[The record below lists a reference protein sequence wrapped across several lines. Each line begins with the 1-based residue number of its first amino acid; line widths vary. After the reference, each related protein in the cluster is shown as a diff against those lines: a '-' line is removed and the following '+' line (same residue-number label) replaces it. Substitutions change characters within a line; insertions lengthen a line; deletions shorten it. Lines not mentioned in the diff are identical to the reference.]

1 MLFRSIM
8 SSDLQHIGLDIGSFF
23 KQKNIS
29 SVFTLC
35 GGHISPI
42 LVGCEKE
49 NIDIIQVR
57 DEVSAVF
64 AADAVSRLTDSVGV
78 AIVTAG
84 PGVTN
89 TITAIKNAQ
98 MAQSP
103 VLLIGGAAATLLK
116 GRGSLQDIDQISL
129 LKTYVKSA
137 VSVKKTRDVVPTLA
151 NALNTAISGVPGP
164 VFVELPIDLLYP
176 EEDIRKEFMN
186 QLPKSGFFGKIA
198 HWYVNRHLNDL
209 FSSKKSSVKIKPVK
223 EFKLDQ
229 RKIDKAALAIVKAK
243 KPVFLLGNQ
252 VTQNKE
258 FLPMC
263 LKSID
268 KLSVPTFTSGMAR
281 GCFGSSDKYFFR
293 HNRKHALKNADV
305 VVTLGIPLDFRLGYG
320 FSIGKD
326 ATLISINKSKE
337 DLNKNRK
344 PDIGMHA
351 DPSRIMH
358 EIGKIINPPSC
369 QNWIEE
375 LIKLEK
381 NRENEIQQ
389 FSEHKTDFVNPVH
402 LCKTI
407 DKFIDEESILVADGG
422 DFVGT
427 ASYTIRPRSPLGWLD
442 PGPFGTLGVGGG
454 FAIGAKTSFPKKEV
468 WVFYGDGASAYS
480 LAEFDTLCRHKLPVI
495 AIIGNDA
502 SWQQIAREQ
511 KQMLGSNIGTELA
524 FNAYEKVVEG
534 YGGKGYYV
542 ENHDTLDET
551 LKRAKEDAKLGY
563 PVLVNIKISKSDF
576 RKGSIS
582 V

>member
-1 MLFRSIM
+1 M
-8 SSDLQHIGLDIGSFF
+8 SSDMQHIGLDIGSFF

-29 SVFTLC
+29 SIFTLC

-64 AADAVSRLTDSVGV
+64 AADAVSRLTDSIGV

-89 TITAIKNAQ
+89 TVTAIKNAQ

-137 VSVKKTRDVVPTLA
+137 VSVKKTRDVIPTLA
-151 NALNTAISGVPGP
+151 NAINTAISGVPGP

-176 EEDIRKEFMN
+176 EEDIRNEFMN

-198 HWYVNRHLNDL
+198 QWYVNRHLNDL
-209 FSSKKSSVKIKPVK
+209 FSSKKSSIKVNPVK
-223 EFKLDQ
+223 AFKLDQ
-229 RKIDKAALAIVKAK
+229 HKIDKAALSIVKAK

-258 FLPMC
+258 FLSMC
-263 LKSID
+263 LKSLD
-268 KLSVPTFTSGMAR
+268 KLSAPVYTSGMAR
-281 GCFGSSDKYFFR
+281 GCFNSSDKYFFR

-305 VVTLGIPLDFRLGYG
+305 VVTLGVPLDFRLGYG
-320 FSIGKD
+320 FSVNKD

-344 PDIGMHA
+344 PDIAIHA
-351 DPSRIMH
+351 DPTRIMH

-369 QNWIEE
+369 QEWIKELSVLEE
-375 LIKLEK
+375 SREK
-381 NRENEIQQ
+381 EIQQ
-389 FSEHKTDFVNPVH
+389 FSETKTDFVNPVY

-407 DKFIDEESILVADGG
+407 DKLIDENSILVADGG

-427 ASYTIRPRSPLGWLD
+427 ASYTVRPRSALGWLD

-454 FAIGAKTSFPKKEV
+454 FAIGAKSSFPEKEV

-524 FNAYEKVVEG
+524 FNAYEKVAEG

-542 ENHDTLDET
+542 DNQDSLFET
-551 LKRAKEDAKLGY
+551 LKLAKEDAKLGY
-563 PVLVNIKISKSDF
+563 PVLVNVKLSKSDF

>member
-1 MLFRSIM
+1 M
-8 SSDLQHIGLDIGSFF
+8 QHIGLDIGSFF

-49 NIDIIQVR
+49 NINIIQVR

-137 VSVKKTRDVVPTLA
+137 VSVKKTRDVIPTLA
-151 NALNTAISGVPGP
+151 NALNTATSGVPGP

-176 EEDIRKEFMN
+176 EEDIRKEFIN
-186 QLPKSGFFGKIA
+186 QLPKSGYFGKVA
-198 HWYVNRHLNDL
+198 HWYVERHLNDL
-209 FSSKKSSVKIKPVK
+209 FSSKKSSIKVKPVK

-320 FSIGKD
+320 FSINKD
-326 ATLISINKSKE
+326 ATLIAVNKSKE

-344 PDIGMHA
+344 PDIGIHA

-369 QNWIEE
+369 KEWIKELTSLEE
-375 LIKLEK
+375 K
-381 NRENEIQQ
+381 RETDILQ
-389 FSEHKTDFVNPVH
+389 FSKYETDFVNPVR

-407 DKFIDEESILVADGG
+407 DKFIDKESILVADGG

-454 FAIGAKTSFPKKEV
+454 FAIGAKSSFPKKEV

>member
-1 MLFRSIM
+1 M
-8 SSDLQHIGLDIGSFF
+8 SSDVQHIGLDIGSFF

-49 NIDIIQVR
+49 NINIIQVR

-137 VSVKKTRDVVPTLA
+137 VSVKKTRDVIPTLA
-151 NALNTAISGVPGP
+151 NALNTATSGVPGP

-176 EEDIRKEFMN
+176 EEDIRKEFIN
-186 QLPKSGFFGKIA
+186 QLPKSGYFGKIA
-198 HWYVNRHLNDL
+198 HWYVERHLNDL
-209 FSSKKSSVKIKPVK
+209 FSSKKSSIKVKPVK

-320 FSIGKD
+320 FSINKD
-326 ATLISINKSKE
+326 ATLIAVNKSKE

-344 PDIGMHA
+344 PDIGIHA

-369 QNWIEE
+369 KEWIKELTGLEE
-375 LIKLEK
+375 K
-381 NRENEIQQ
+381 RETEILQ
-389 FSEHKTDFVNPVH
+389 FSKYETDFVNPVH

-427 ASYTIRPRSPLGWLD
+427 ASYTIRPRSSLGWLD

-454 FAIGAKTSFPKKEV
+454 FAIGAKSSFPKKEV

-511 KQMLGSNIGTELA
+511 KQMLGSNIGTELT

>member
-1 MLFRSIM
+1 M

-137 VSVKKTRDVVPTLA
+137 VSVKKTRDVVPLLA
-151 NALNTAISGVPGP
+151 NAFNIAISGVPGP

-186 QLPKSGFFGKIA
+186 QLPKSGFVGKIA

-209 FSSKKSSVKIKPVK
+209 FASKKSSVKIKPVK

-229 RKIDKAALAIVKAK
+229 HKIDKAALAIVKAK

-258 FLPMC
+258 FLSLC
-263 LKSID
+263 LKSLD
-268 KLSVPTFTSGMAR
+268 KLSAPVYTSGMAR

-305 VVTLGIPLDFRLGYG
+305 VVTLGVPLDFRLGYG
-320 FSIGKD
+320 FSISKD

-375 LIKLEK
+375 LTKLEE

-389 FSEHKTDFVNPVH
+389 FSEQKTDFVNPVY

-407 DKFIDEESILVADGG
+407 DQLIDEQSILIADGG

-427 ASYTIRPRSPLGWLD
+427 ASYTVRPRNALGWLD

-454 FAIGAKTSFPKKEV
+454 FAIGAKSSFPEKEV

-511 KQMLGSNIGTELA
+511 KQMLGSNIGTELS

-542 ENHDTLDET
+542 ENHKSLYDTL
-551 LKRAKEDAKLGY
+551 KQAKEDAKLGY
-563 PVLVNIKISKSDF
+563 PVLVNVKISKSDF

>member
-1 MLFRSIM
+1 MR
-8 SSDLQHIGLDIGSFF
+8 HIGLEVGKFF
-23 KQKNIS
+23 KEKNIS
-29 SVFTLC
+29 KVFTLC

-57 DEVSAVF
+57 DEVSSVF
-64 AADAVSRLTDSVGV
+64 AADAVSRLTDSIGV

-89 TITAIKNAQ
+89 TVTAIKNAQ

-103 VLLIGGAAATLLK
+103 LLLIGGAAATLLK
-116 GRGSLQDIDQISL
+116 GKGSLQDIDQISL

-137 VSVKKTRDVVPTLA
+137 VSVSKARNVIPTLA
-151 NALNTAISGVPGP
+151 NAINIANSGVPGP

-176 EEDIRKEFMN
+176 EEDIRKEHIN
-186 QLPKSGFFGKIA
+186 QLPKEGLVAKFM

-209 FSSKKSSVKIKPVK
+209 FSTKKSSIKIHPVK
-223 EFKLDQ
+223 DFKLNQ
-229 RKIDKAALAIVKAK
+229 KQIDKAALSIVRAK
-243 KPVFLLGNQ
+243 KPVFILGNQ

-258 FLPMC
+258 FLSMF
-263 LKSID
+263 LKSIT
-268 KLSVPTFTSGMAR
+268 KLNVPTYTSGMAR
-281 GCFGSSDKYFFR
+281 GCFGKEDSFFFK
-293 HNRKHALKNADV
+293 HNRRHALKNADV
-305 VVTLGIPLDFRLGYG
+305 VVTLGVPLDFRLSYG
-320 FSIGKD
+320 FSINKN
-326 ATLISINKSKE
+326 ANLIAVNKSKE
-337 DLNKNRK
+337 DLKRNRK
-344 PDIGMHA
+344 PDIGING

-358 EIGKIINPPSC
+358 EIGKIINAPSC
-369 QNWIEE
+369 QEWIDELTSLEHEREDEINILAEE
-375 LIKLEK
+375 KFD
-381 NRENEIQQ
+381 N
-389 FSEHKTDFVNPVH
+389 VNPIY
-402 LCKTI
+402 LCKAI
-407 DKFIDEESILVADGG
+407 DQLIDNESILVADGG

-427 ASYTIRPRSPLGWLD
+427 ASYAIKPRQALGWLD

-454 FAIGAKTSFPKKEV
+454 FAVGAKCSLPGKEV
-468 WVFYGDGASAYS
+468 WILYGDGASAYS

-542 ENHDTLDET
+542 DNQDTLIDT
-551 LKRAKEDAKLGY
+551 LKQAKADAKLGY
-563 PVLVNIKISKSDF
+563 PVLVNVKISKSDF

>member
-1 MLFRSIM
+1 M

-186 QLPKSGFFGKIA
+186 QLPKSGYFGKIA

-209 FSSKKSSVKIKPVK
+209 FSSKKSSIKIKPVK

-229 RKIDKAALAIVKAK
+229 HKIDKAALAIVKAK

-258 FLPMC
+258 FLSMC
-263 LKSID
+263 LKSLD
-268 KLSVPTFTSGMAR
+268 KLSAPVYTSGMAR

-320 FSIGKD
+320 FSISKD

-344 PDIGMHA
+344 PDIGIHA

-375 LIKLEK
+375 LTKLEE
-381 NRENEIQQ
+381 NREKEIQQ
-389 FSEHKTDFVNPVH
+389 FSEYKTDFVNPVY

-407 DKFIDEESILVADGG
+407 DQLIDEQSILIADGG

-427 ASYTIRPRSPLGWLD
+427 ASYTVRPRNPLGWLD

-454 FAIGAKTSFPKKEV
+454 FAIGAKSSFPEKEV

-511 KQMLGSNIGTELA
+511 KKMLGSNIGTELS
-524 FNAYEKVVEG
+524 FSAYEKVAEG

-542 ENHDTLDET
+542 DNHDSLYET
-551 LKRAKEDAKLGY
+551 LKQAKEDAKLGY
-563 PVLVNIKISKSDF
+563 PVLVNVKLSKSDF

>member
-1 MLFRSIM
+1 M

-103 VLLIGGAAATLLK
+103 LLLIGGAAATLLK

-186 QLPKSGFFGKIA
+186 QLPKSGFVGKIA

-209 FSSKKSSVKIKPVK
+209 FASKKSSVKIKPVK

-229 RKIDKAALAIVKAK
+229 HKIDKAALAIVKAK

-258 FLPMC
+258 FLSLC
-263 LKSID
+263 LKSLD
-268 KLSVPTFTSGMAR
+268 KLSAPVYTSGMAR

-305 VVTLGIPLDFRLGYG
+305 VVTLGVPLDFRLGYG
-320 FSIGKD
+320 FSISKD

-375 LIKLEK
+375 LTKLEE

-389 FSEHKTDFVNPVH
+389 FSEQKTDFVNPVY

-407 DKFIDEESILVADGG
+407 DQLIDEQSILIADGG

-427 ASYTIRPRSPLGWLD
+427 ASYTVRPRNPLGWLD

-454 FAIGAKTSFPKKEV
+454 FAIGAKSSFPEKEV

-511 KQMLGSNIGTELA
+511 KQMLGSNIGTELSY
-524 FNAYEKVVEG
+524 NAYEKVVEG

-542 ENHDTLDET
+542 ENHDTLNET

>member
-1 MLFRSIM
+1 M
-8 SSDLQHIGLDIGSFF
+8 QHVGLDIGSFF

-64 AADAVSRLTDSVGV
+64 AADAVSRLTESIGV

-89 TITAIKNAQ
+89 TVTAIKNAQ

-103 VLLIGGAAATLLK
+103 ILLIGGAAATLLK
-116 GRGSLQDIDQISL
+116 GKGSLQDIDQISL

-137 VSVKKTRDVVPTLA
+137 VSVKKVRDVIPTLA
-151 NALNTAISGVPGP
+151 NAINTAISGVPGP

-176 EEDIRKEFMN
+176 EEDIRKEFIN
-186 QLPKSGFFGKIA
+186 QLPKSGLFGKIA

-209 FSSKKSSVKIKPVK
+209 FSSKKSSIKVKPVK
-223 EFKLDQ
+223 KFKLDQ
-229 RKIDKAALAIVKAK
+229 HKIDKAALAIVKSK
-243 KPVFLLGNQ
+243 RPVFLLGNQ
-252 VTQNKE
+252 VTQNKD
-258 FLPMC
+258 FLSMC
-263 LKSID
+263 LKSLD
-268 KLSVPTFTSGMAR
+268 KLSAPVYTSGMAR
-281 GCFGSSDKYFFR
+281 GCFGSNDKYFFR

-305 VVTLGIPLDFRLGYG
+305 VVTLGVPLDFRLGYG
-320 FSIGKD
+320 FSINKD
-326 ATLISINKSKE
+326 ATLISINKSKK
-337 DLNKNRK
+337 DLNKNKK
-344 PDIGMHA
+344 PDIGIHA
-351 DPSRIMH
+351 DPTRIMH

-369 QNWIEE
+369 QKWIDELSVLENKREE
-375 LIKLEK
+375 
-381 NRENEIQQ
+381 EIQQ
-389 FSEHKTDFVNPVH
+389 FSETKTDFINPVF

-407 DKFIDEESILVADGG
+407 DKLIDENSILVADGG

-427 ASYTIRPRSPLGWLD
+427 ASYTVRPRKALGWLD

-454 FAIGAKTSFPKKEV
+454 FAIGAKSSFPDKEV
-468 WVFYGDGASAYS
+468 WIFYGDGASAYS

-524 FNAYEKVVEG
+524 FNSYEKVAEG

-542 ENHDTLDET
+542 EDHESLFET
-551 LKRAKEDAKLGY
+551 LKKAKEDAKLGF
-563 PVLVNIKISKSDF
+563 PVLVNVKLAKSDF

>member
-1 MLFRSIM
+1 
-8 SSDLQHIGLDIGSFF
+8 
-23 KQKNIS
+23 
-29 SVFTLC
+29 
-35 GGHISPI
+35 
-42 LVGCEKE
+42 
-49 NIDIIQVR
+49 
-57 DEVSAVF
+57 
-64 AADAVSRLTDSVGV
+64 
-78 AIVTAG
+78 
-84 PGVTN
+84 
-89 TITAIKNAQ
+89 
-98 MAQSP
+98 
-103 VLLIGGAAATLLK
+103 
-116 GRGSLQDIDQISL
+116 
-129 LKTYVKSA
+129 
-137 VSVKKTRDVVPTLA
+137 
-151 NALNTAISGVPGP
+151 
-164 VFVELPIDLLYP
+164 
-176 EEDIRKEFMN
+176 MN
-186 QLPKSGFFGKIA
+186 QLPKSGFIGKIA

-209 FSSKKSSVKIKPVK
+209 FASKKSAVKIKPVK

-229 RKIDKAALAIVKAK
+229 HKIDKAALAIVKAK

-258 FLPMC
+258 FLSMC
-263 LKSID
+263 LKSLD
-268 KLSVPTFTSGMAR
+268 KLSAPVYTSGMAR

-305 VVTLGIPLDFRLGYG
+305 VVTLGVPLDFRLGYG
-320 FSIGKD
+320 FSISKD

-375 LIKLEK
+375 LTKLEE

-389 FSEHKTDFVNPVH
+389 FSEHKTDFVNPVY

-407 DKFIDEESILVADGG
+407 DQLIDKQSILIADGG

-427 ASYTIRPRSPLGWLD
+427 ASYTVRPRNPLGWLD

-454 FAIGAKTSFPKKEV
+454 FAIGAKSSFPEKEV

-511 KQMLGSNIGTELA
+511 KQMLGSNIGTELSY
-524 FNAYEKVVEG
+524 NAYEKVVEG

-542 ENHDTLDET
+542 ENHDTLNET

>member
-1 MLFRSIM
+1 M
-8 SSDLQHIGLDIGSFF
+8 SSDVRHIGLDIGAFF
-23 KQKNIS
+23 KQQNIS

-49 NIDIIQVR
+49 NIDVIQVR

-64 AADAVSRLTDSVGV
+64 AADAVSRLTESIGV

-89 TITAIKNAQ
+89 TVTAIKNAQ

-103 VLLIGGAAATLLK
+103 ILLIGGAAATLLK
-116 GRGSLQDIDQISL
+116 GKGSLQDIDQISL

-137 VSVKKTRDVVPTLA
+137 VSVKKVRDVIPTLA
-151 NALNTAISGVPGP
+151 NAINNAISGVPGP

-176 EEDIRKEFMN
+176 EKDIRKEFVN
-186 QLPKSGFFGKIA
+186 QLPKSGLFGKIA

-209 FSSKKSSVKIKPVK
+209 FSPKKSSVKIKAVK
-223 EFKLDQ
+223 KFKLDQ
-229 RKIDKAALAIVKAK
+229 SKIDKAALAIVKSK

-263 LKSID
+263 LKSLD
-268 KLSVPTFTSGMAR
+268 KLSAPVYTSGMAR
-281 GCFGSSDKYFFR
+281 GCFSSSDQYYFR

-305 VVTLGIPLDFRLGYG
+305 VVALGVPLDFRLGYG
-320 FSIGKD
+320 FSINKE
-326 ATLISINKSKE
+326 ATLISVNKSKE

-344 PDIGMHA
+344 PDIGIHA
-351 DPSRIMH
+351 DPTRIMH

-369 QNWIEE
+369 QEWIDELLILENKREE
-375 LIKLEK
+375 
-381 NRENEIQQ
+381 EIQQ
-389 FSEHKTDFVNPVH
+389 FSETKTDFINPVF

-407 DKFIDEESILVADGG
+407 DKLVDDNSILIADGG

-427 ASYTIRPRSPLGWLD
+427 ASYTISPRKALGWLD

-454 FAIGAKTSFPKKEV
+454 FALGAKSSFPNKEV
-468 WVFYGDGASAYS
+468 WIFYGDGASAYS
-480 LAEFDTLCRHKLPVI
+480 LAEFDTMCRHKLPVI

-524 FNAYEKVVEG
+524 FNAYEKVAEG

-542 ENHDTLDET
+542 ENNEQLVEA
-551 LKRAKEDAKLGY
+551 LKQAKEDAKLGY
-563 PVLVNIKISKSDF
+563 PVLVNVKISKSDF

>member
-1 MLFRSIM
+1 M
-8 SSDLQHIGLDIGSFF
+8 QHVGLDIGSFF

-64 AADAVSRLTDSVGV
+64 AADAVSRLTESIGV

-89 TITAIKNAQ
+89 TVTAIKNAQ

-103 VLLIGGAAATLLK
+103 ILLIGGAAATLLK
-116 GRGSLQDIDQISL
+116 GKGSLQDIDQISL

-137 VSVKKTRDVVPTLA
+137 VSVKKVRDVIPTLA
-151 NALNTAISGVPGP
+151 NAINTAISGVPGP

-176 EEDIRKEFMN
+176 EEDIRKEFIN
-186 QLPKSGFFGKIA
+186 QLPKSGLFGKIA

-209 FSSKKSSVKIKPVK
+209 FSSKKSSIKVKPVK
-223 EFKLDQ
+223 KFKLDQ
-229 RKIDKAALAIVKAK
+229 HKIDKAALAIVKSK
-243 KPVFLLGNQ
+243 RPVFLLGNQ
-252 VTQNKE
+252 VTQNKD
-258 FLPMC
+258 FLSMC

-268 KLSVPTFTSGMAR
+268 KLSAPVYTSGMAR
-281 GCFGSSDKYFFR
+281 GCFGSNDKYFFR

-305 VVTLGIPLDFRLGYG
+305 VVTLGVPLDFRLGYG
-320 FSIGKD
+320 FSINKD
-326 ATLISINKSKE
+326 ATLISINKSKK
-337 DLNKNRK
+337 DLNKNKK
-344 PDIGMHA
+344 PDIGIHA
-351 DPSRIMH
+351 DPTRIMH

-369 QNWIEE
+369 QKWIDELSVLENKREE
-375 LIKLEK
+375 
-381 NRENEIQQ
+381 EIQQ
-389 FSEHKTDFVNPVH
+389 FSETKTDFINPVF

-407 DKFIDEESILVADGG
+407 DKLIDENSILVADGG

-427 ASYTIRPRSPLGWLD
+427 ASYTVRPRKALGWLD

-454 FAIGAKTSFPKKEV
+454 FAIGAKSSFPDKEV
-468 WVFYGDGASAYS
+468 WIFYGDGASAYS

-524 FNAYEKVVEG
+524 FNSYEKVAEG

-542 ENHDTLDET
+542 EDHESLFDTL
-551 LKRAKEDAKLGY
+551 KQAKEDAKLGF
-563 PVLVNIKISKSDF
+563 PVLVNVKLAKSDF

>member
-1 MLFRSIM
+1 M
-8 SSDLQHIGLDIGSFF
+8 SSDVQHIGIDIGSFF

-49 NIDIIQVR
+49 NINIIQVR

-137 VSVKKTRDVVPTLA
+137 VSVKKTRDVIPTLA
-151 NALNTAISGVPGP
+151 NALNTATSGVPGP

-176 EEDIRKEFMN
+176 EEDIRKEFIN
-186 QLPKSGFFGKIA
+186 QLPKSGYFAKIA
-198 HWYVNRHLNDL
+198 HWYVERHLNDL
-209 FSSKKSSVKIKPVK
+209 FSSKKSSIKVKPVK

-320 FSIGKD
+320 FSINKD
-326 ATLISINKSKE
+326 ATLIAVNKSKE

-344 PDIGMHA
+344 PDIGIHA

-369 QNWIEE
+369 KEWIKELTGLEE
-375 LIKLEK
+375 K
-381 NRENEIQQ
+381 RETEILQ
-389 FSEHKTDFVNPVH
+389 FSKNESDFVNPVH

-427 ASYTIRPRSPLGWLD
+427 ASYTIRPRSALGWLD

-454 FAIGAKTSFPKKEV
+454 FAIGAKSSFPKKEV

-524 FNAYEKVVEG
+524 FNVYEKVVEG

>member
-1 MLFRSIM
+1 M
-8 SSDLQHIGLDIGSFF
+8 SSDVQHIGLDIGSFF

-49 NIDIIQVR
+49 NINIIQVR

-137 VSVKKTRDVVPTLA
+137 VSVKKTRDVIPTLA
-151 NALNTAISGVPGP
+151 NALNTATSGVPGP

-176 EEDIRKEFMN
+176 EEDIRKEFIN
-186 QLPKSGFFGKIA
+186 QLPKSGYFGKIA
-198 HWYVNRHLNDL
+198 HWYVERHLNDL
-209 FSSKKSSVKIKPVK
+209 FSSKKSSIKVKPVK
-223 EFKLDQ
+223 QFKLDQ

-320 FSIGKD
+320 FSINKD
-326 ATLISINKSKE
+326 ATLIAVNKSKE

-344 PDIGMHA
+344 PDIGIHA

-369 QNWIEE
+369 KEWIKELTGLEE
-375 LIKLEK
+375 K
-381 NRENEIQQ
+381 RETEILQ
-389 FSEHKTDFVNPVH
+389 FSKYETDFVNPVH

-427 ASYTIRPRSPLGWLD
+427 ASYTIRPRSALGWLD

-454 FAIGAKTSFPKKEV
+454 FAIGAKSSFPKKEV

>member
-1 MLFRSIM
+1 M
-8 SSDLQHIGLDIGSFF
+8 SSDVRHIGLDIGSFF

-64 AADAVSRLTDSVGV
+64 AADAVSRLSESIGV

-89 TITAIKNAQ
+89 TVTAIKNAQ

-103 VLLIGGAAATLLK
+103 ILLIGGAAATLLK
-116 GRGSLQDIDQISL
+116 GKGSLQDIDQISL

-137 VSVKKTRDVVPTLA
+137 VSVKKVRDVIPTLA
-151 NALNTAISGVPGP
+151 NAINTAISGVPGP

-176 EEDIRKEFMN
+176 EEDIRKEFVN
-186 QLPKSGFFGKIA
+186 QLPKGGLFGKIT

-209 FSSKKSSVKIKPVK
+209 FSSKKSSIKINPVK
-223 EFKLDQ
+223 QFKLDQ
-229 RKIDKAALAIVKAK
+229 HKIDKAALAIVKSK
-243 KPVFLLGNQ
+243 RPVFLLGNQ

-258 FLPMC
+258 FLSMC
-263 LKSID
+263 LKSLD
-268 KLSVPTFTSGMAR
+268 KLSAPVFTSGMAR
-281 GCFGSSDKYFFR
+281 GCFGSGDKYFFR

-305 VVTLGIPLDFRLGYG
+305 VVTLGVPLDFRLGYG
-320 FSIGKD
+320 FSINKD
-326 ATLISINKSKE
+326 STLISINKSKE
-337 DLNKNRK
+337 DLNKNKK
-344 PDIGMHA
+344 PDIGIHG
-351 DPSRIMH
+351 DPTRIMH

-369 QNWIEE
+369 QEWIDELSILENKREE
-375 LIKLEK
+375 
-381 NRENEIQQ
+381 EIQQ
-389 FSEHKTDFVNPVH
+389 FSEHKTDFINPVY

-407 DKFIDEESILVADGG
+407 DKLVDDNSILVADGG

-427 ASYTIRPRSPLGWLD
+427 ASYTVRPRKALGWLD

-454 FAIGAKTSFPKKEV
+454 FAIGAKSSFPDKEV
-468 WVFYGDGASAYS
+468 WIFYGDGASAYS
-480 LAEFDTLCRHKLPVI
+480 LAEFDTMCRHKLPVI

-524 FNAYEKVVEG
+524 FSAYEKVAEG

-542 ENHDTLDET
+542 ENNESLFDI
-551 LKRAKEDAKLGY
+551 LKQAKEDAKLGF
-563 PVLVNIKISKSDF
+563 PVLVNVKLAKSDF

>member
-1 MLFRSIM
+1 M

-49 NIDIIQVR
+49 NINIIQVR

-137 VSVKKTRDVVPTLA
+137 VSVKKTRDVIPTLA
-151 NALNTAISGVPGP
+151 NALNIATSGVPGP

-176 EEDIRKEFMN
+176 EKDIRKEFIN
-186 QLPKSGFFGKIA
+186 QLPKSGYFGKIA
-198 HWYVNRHLNDL
+198 HWYVERHLNDL
-209 FSSKKSSVKIKPVK
+209 FSSKKSSIKVKPVK
-223 EFKLDQ
+223 EFKIDQ

-320 FSIGKD
+320 FSINKD
-326 ATLISINKSKE
+326 ATLIAVNKSKE

-344 PDIGMHA
+344 PDIGIHA

-369 QNWIEE
+369 KEWIKELTGLEE
-375 LIKLEK
+375 K
-381 NRENEIQQ
+381 RETEILQ
-389 FSEHKTDFVNPVH
+389 FSKYETDFVNPVH

-454 FAIGAKTSFPKKEV
+454 FAIGAKSSFPKKEV

-511 KQMLGSNIGTELA
+511 KQMLGSNIGTELT

>member
-1 MLFRSIM
+1 M
-8 SSDLQHIGLDIGSFF
+8 QHVGLDIGSFF

-64 AADAVSRLTDSVGV
+64 AADAVSRLTESIGV

-89 TITAIKNAQ
+89 TVTAIKNAQ

-103 VLLIGGAAATLLK
+103 ILLIGGAAATLLK
-116 GRGSLQDIDQISL
+116 GKGSLQDIDQISL

-137 VSVKKTRDVVPTLA
+137 VSVKKVRDVIPTLA
-151 NALNTAISGVPGP
+151 NAINTAISGVPGP

-176 EEDIRKEFMN
+176 EEDIRKEFIN
-186 QLPKSGFFGKIA
+186 QLPKGGLFGKIA
-198 HWYVNRHLNDL
+198 NWYVNRHLNDL
-209 FSSKKSSVKIKPVK
+209 FSSKKSSIKVKPVK
-223 EFKLDQ
+223 KFKLDQ
-229 RKIDKAALAIVKAK
+229 HKIDKAALAIVKSK
-243 KPVFLLGNQ
+243 RPVFLLGNQ
-252 VTQNKE
+252 VTQNKD
-258 FLPMC
+258 FLSMC

-268 KLSVPTFTSGMAR
+268 KLSAPVYTSGMAR
-281 GCFGSSDKYFFR
+281 GCFGSNDKYFFR
-293 HNRKHALKNADV
+293 HNRKHALKNADL
-305 VVTLGIPLDFRLGYG
+305 VVTLGVPLDFRLGYG
-320 FSIGKD
+320 FSINKD
-326 ATLISINKSKE
+326 ATLVSINKSKK
-337 DLNKNRK
+337 DLNKNKKR
-344 PDIGMHA
+344 DNGIHA
-351 DPSRIMH
+351 DPTRIMH

-369 QNWIEE
+369 QKWIDELSVLENKREE
-375 LIKLEK
+375 
-381 NRENEIQQ
+381 EIQQ
-389 FSEHKTDFVNPVH
+389 LSETKTDFINPVF

-407 DKFIDEESILVADGG
+407 DKLIDENSILVADGG

-427 ASYTIRPRSPLGWLD
+427 ASYTVRPRKALGWLD

-454 FAIGAKTSFPKKEV
+454 FAIGAKSSFPDKEV
-468 WVFYGDGASAYS
+468 WIFYGDGASAYS

-524 FNAYEKVVEG
+524 FNSYEKVAEG

-542 ENHDTLDET
+542 EDHESLFET
-551 LKRAKEDAKLGY
+551 LKQAKEDAKLGF
-563 PVLVNIKISKSDF
+563 PVLVNVKLAKSDF

>member
-1 MLFRSIM
+1 M

-23 KQKNIS
+23 KQKNIT

-49 NIDIIQVR
+49 NINIIQVR

-137 VSVKKTRDVVPTLA
+137 VSVKKTRDVIPTLA
-151 NALNTAISGVPGP
+151 NALNIATSGVPGP

-176 EEDIRKEFMN
+176 EEDIRKEFIN
-186 QLPKSGFFGKIA
+186 QLPKSGYFGKIA
-198 HWYVNRHLNDL
+198 HWYVERHLNDL
-209 FSSKKSSVKIKPVK
+209 FSSKKSSIKVKPVK
-223 EFKLDQ
+223 EFKIDQ

-320 FSIGKD
+320 FSINKD
-326 ATLISINKSKE
+326 ATLIAVNKSKE

-344 PDIGMHA
+344 PDIGIHA

-369 QNWIEE
+369 KEWIKELTGLEE
-375 LIKLEK
+375 IREK
-381 NRENEIQQ
+381 EILQ
-389 FSEHKTDFVNPVH
+389 FSKYETDFVNPVH

-427 ASYTIRPRSPLGWLD
+427 ASYTIRPRSALGWLD

-454 FAIGAKTSFPKKEV
+454 FAIGAKSSFPKKEV

>member
-1 MLFRSIM
+1 M
-8 SSDLQHIGLDIGSFF
+8 SSDVQHIGLDIGSFF

-49 NIDIIQVR
+49 NINIIQVR

-137 VSVKKTRDVVPTLA
+137 VSVKKTRDVIPTLA
-151 NALNTAISGVPGP
+151 NALNTATSGVPGP

-176 EEDIRKEFMN
+176 EEDIRKEFIN
-186 QLPKSGFFGKIA
+186 QLPKSGYFGKIA
-198 HWYVNRHLNDL
+198 HWYVERHLNDL
-209 FSSKKSSVKIKPVK
+209 FSSKKSSIKVKPVK

-320 FSIGKD
+320 FSINKD
-326 ATLISINKSKE
+326 ATLIAVNKSKE

-344 PDIGMHA
+344 PDLGIHA

-369 QNWIEE
+369 KEWIKELTSLEE
-375 LIKLEK
+375 K
-381 NRENEIQQ
+381 RETDILQ
-389 FSEHKTDFVNPVH
+389 FSKYETDFVNPVR

-407 DKFIDEESILVADGG
+407 DKFIDKESILVADGG

-454 FAIGAKTSFPKKEV
+454 FAIGAKSSFPKKEV

>member
-1 MLFRSIM
+1 M
-8 SSDLQHIGLDIGSFF
+8 QHIGLDIGSFF

-29 SVFTLC
+29 SIFTLC

-64 AADAVSRLTDSVGV
+64 AADAVSRLTDSIGV

-89 TITAIKNAQ
+89 TVTAIKNAQ

-137 VSVKKTRDVVPTLA
+137 VSVKKTRDVIPTLA
-151 NALNTAISGVPGP
+151 NAINTAISGVPGP

-176 EEDIRKEFMN
+176 EEDIRNEFMN

-198 HWYVNRHLNDL
+198 QWYVNRHLNDL
-209 FSSKKSSVKIKPVK
+209 FSSKKSSIKVNPVK
-223 EFKLDQ
+223 AFKLDQ
-229 RKIDKAALAIVKAK
+229 HKIDKAALSIVKAK

-258 FLPMC
+258 FLSMC
-263 LKSID
+263 LKSLD
-268 KLSVPTFTSGMAR
+268 KLSAPVYTSGMAR
-281 GCFGSSDKYFFR
+281 GCFNSSDKYFFR

-305 VVTLGIPLDFRLGYG
+305 VVTLGVPLDFRLGYG
-320 FSIGKD
+320 FSVNKD

-344 PDIGMHA
+344 PDIAIHA
-351 DPSRIMH
+351 DPTRIMH

-369 QNWIEE
+369 KEWIKELSILEE
-375 LIKLEK
+375 RREK
-381 NRENEIQQ
+381 EIQQ
-389 FSEHKTDFVNPVH
+389 FSETKTDFVNPVY

-407 DKFIDEESILVADGG
+407 DKLIDENSILVADGG

-427 ASYTIRPRSPLGWLD
+427 ASYTVRPRAALGWLD

-454 FAIGAKTSFPKKEV
+454 FAIGAKSSFPQKEV

-495 AIIGNDA
+495 AVIGNDA

-511 KQMLGSNIGTELA
+511 EQMLGSNIGTELA
-524 FNAYEKVVEG
+524 FNAYEKVAEG

-542 ENHDTLDET
+542 DNQDSLFET
-551 LKRAKEDAKLGY
+551 LKLAKEDAKLGY
-563 PVLVNIKISKSDF
+563 PVLVNVKLSKSDF

>member
-1 MLFRSIM
+1 M
-8 SSDLQHIGLDIGSFF
+8 SSDVQHIGLDIGSFF

-49 NIDIIQVR
+49 NINIIQVR

-137 VSVKKTRDVVPTLA
+137 VSVKKTRDVIPTLA
-151 NALNTAISGVPGP
+151 NALNTATSGVPGP

-176 EEDIRKEFMN
+176 EEDIRKEFIN
-186 QLPKSGFFGKIA
+186 QLPKSGYFGKIA
-198 HWYVNRHLNDL
+198 HWYVERHLNDL
-209 FSSKKSSVKIKPVK
+209 FSSKKSSIKVKPVK

-320 FSIGKD
+320 FSINKD
-326 ATLISINKSKE
+326 ATLIAVNKSKE

-344 PDIGMHA
+344 PDIGIHA

-369 QNWIEE
+369 KEWIKELTGLEE
-375 LIKLEK
+375 K
-381 NRENEIQQ
+381 RETEILQ
-389 FSEHKTDFVNPVH
+389 FSKYETDFVNPVH

-454 FAIGAKTSFPKKEV
+454 FAIGAKSSFPKKEV

>member
-1 MLFRSIM
+1 M
-8 SSDLQHIGLDIGSFF
+8 QHVGLDIGSFF

-64 AADAVSRLTDSVGV
+64 AADAVSRLTESIGV

-89 TITAIKNAQ
+89 TVTAIKNAQ

-103 VLLIGGAAATLLK
+103 ILLIGGAAATLLK
-116 GRGSLQDIDQISL
+116 GKGSLQDIDQISL

-137 VSVKKTRDVVPTLA
+137 VSVKKVRDIIPTLA
-151 NALNTAISGVPGP
+151 NAINTAISGVPGP

-176 EEDIRKEFMN
+176 EKDIRKEFVN
-186 QLPKSGFFGKIA
+186 QLPKNGLFGKIA

-209 FSSKKSSVKIKPVK
+209 FSSKKSSIKVKPVK
-223 EFKLDQ
+223 KFKLDQ
-229 RKIDKAALAIVKAK
+229 HKIDKAALAIVKSK
-243 KPVFLLGNQ
+243 RPVFLLGNQ
-252 VTQNKE
+252 VTQNKD
-258 FLPMC
+258 FLSMC
-263 LKSID
+263 LKSLD
-268 KLSVPTFTSGMAR
+268 KLSAPVYTSGMAR
-281 GCFGSSDKYFFR
+281 GCFGSNDKYFFR

-305 VVTLGIPLDFRLGYG
+305 VVTLGVPLDFRLGYG
-320 FSIGKD
+320 FSINKD
-326 ATLISINKSKE
+326 ATLISINKSKK
-337 DLNKNRK
+337 DLNKNKK
-344 PDIGMHA
+344 PDIGIHA
-351 DPSRIMH
+351 DPTRIMH

-369 QNWIEE
+369 QKWIDELSVLENKREE
-375 LIKLEK
+375 
-381 NRENEIQQ
+381 EIQQ
-389 FSEHKTDFVNPVH
+389 FSETKTDFINPVF

-407 DKFIDEESILVADGG
+407 DKLIDENSILVADGG

-427 ASYTIRPRSPLGWLD
+427 ASYTVRPRKALGWLD
-442 PGPFGTLGVGGG
+442 PGPFGTLGVGGE
-454 FAIGAKTSFPKKEV
+454 FAIGAKSSFPDKEV
-468 WVFYGDGASAYS
+468 WIFYGDGASAYS

-524 FNAYEKVVEG
+524 FNSYEKVAEG

-542 ENHDTLDET
+542 EDHESLFET
-551 LKRAKEDAKLGY
+551 LKQAKEDAKLGF
-563 PVLVNIKISKSDF
+563 PVLVNVKLAKSDF

>member
-1 MLFRSIM
+1 M
-8 SSDLQHIGLDIGSFF
+8 QHIGLDIGSFF

-29 SVFTLC
+29 SIFTLC

-64 AADAVSRLTDSVGV
+64 AADAVSRLTDSIGV

-89 TITAIKNAQ
+89 TVTAIKNAQ

-137 VSVKKTRDVVPTLA
+137 VSVKKTRDVIPTLA
-151 NALNTAISGVPGP
+151 NAINTAISGVPGP

-176 EEDIRKEFMN
+176 EEDIRNEFMN

-198 HWYVNRHLNDL
+198 QWYVNRHLNDL
-209 FSSKKSSVKIKPVK
+209 FSSKKSSIKVNPVK

-229 RKIDKAALAIVKAK
+229 YKIDKAALSIVKAK

-258 FLPMC
+258 FLSMC
-263 LKSID
+263 LKSLD
-268 KLSVPTFTSGMAR
+268 KLSAPVYTSGMAR
-281 GCFGSSDKYFFR
+281 GCFNSSDKYFFK

-305 VVTLGIPLDFRLGYG
+305 VVALGVPLDFRLGYG
-320 FSIGKD
+320 FSINKD
-326 ATLISINKSKE
+326 ATLISINKSIE

-344 PDIGMHA
+344 PDIGIHA
-351 DPSRIMH
+351 DPTRIMH

-369 QNWIEE
+369 KEWIKELSILEE
-375 LIKLEK
+375 RREK
-381 NRENEIQQ
+381 EIQQ
-389 FSEHKTDFVNPVH
+389 FSETKTDFVNPVY

-407 DKFIDEESILVADGG
+407 DKLIDENSILVADGG

-427 ASYTIRPRSPLGWLD
+427 ASYTVRPRAALGWLD

-454 FAIGAKTSFPKKEV
+454 FAIGAKSSFPQKEV

-495 AIIGNDA
+495 AVIGNDA

-511 KQMLGSNIGTELA
+511 EQMLGSNIGTELA
-524 FNAYEKVVEG
+524 FNAYEKVAEG
-534 YGGKGYYV
+534 YGGKGYYIDNQ
-542 ENHDTLDET
+542 ESLFDTL
-551 LKRAKEDAKLGY
+551 KQAKEDAKLGY
-563 PVLVNIKISKSDF
+563 PVLVNVKLSKSDF

-582 V
+582 I

>member
-1 MLFRSIM
+1 M

-49 NIDIIQVR
+49 NINIIQVR

-137 VSVKKTRDVVPTLA
+137 VSVKKTRDVIPTLA
-151 NALNTAISGVPGP
+151 NALNTATSGVPGP

-176 EEDIRKEFMN
+176 EEDIRKEFIN
-186 QLPKSGFFGKIA
+186 QLPKSGYFGKIA
-198 HWYVNRHLNDL
+198 HWYVERHLNDL
-209 FSSKKSSVKIKPVK
+209 FSSKKSSIKVKPVK

-305 VVTLGIPLDFRLGYG
+305 VLTLGIPLDFRLGYG
-320 FSIGKD
+320 FSINKD
-326 ATLISINKSKE
+326 ATLIAVNKSKE

-344 PDIGMHA
+344 PDIGIHA

-369 QNWIEE
+369 KEWIKELTGLEE
-375 LIKLEK
+375 K
-381 NRENEIQQ
+381 RETEILQ
-389 FSEHKTDFVNPVH
+389 FSKNESDFVNPVH

-427 ASYTIRPRSPLGWLD
+427 ASYTIRPRSALGWLD

-454 FAIGAKTSFPKKEV
+454 FAIGAKSSFPKKEV

>member
-1 MLFRSIM
+1 M

-176 EEDIRKEFMN
+176 EEDIRKEFIN
-186 QLPKSGFFGKIA
+186 QLPKNGYVGKIA

-209 FSSKKSSVKIKPVK
+209 FSSKKSSIKIKPVK

-258 FLPMC
+258 FLSMC
-263 LKSID
+263 LKSLD
-268 KLSVPTFTSGMAR
+268 KLSAPVYTLGMAR

-305 VVTLGIPLDFRLGYG
+305 VVTLGVPLDFRLGYG
-320 FSIGKD
+320 FSINKY

-344 PDIGMHA
+344 PDIGLHA

-369 QNWIEE
+369 QDWIEE
-375 LIKLEK
+375 LIKHEEA
-381 NRENEIQQ
+381 RENEIQQ
-389 FSEHKTDFVNPVH
+389 FSECKTDFVNPVY

-407 DKFIDEESILVADGG
+407 DQLIDEQSILIADGG

-427 ASYTIRPRSPLGWLD
+427 ASYTIRPRNRLGWLD

-454 FAIGAKTSFPKKEV
+454 FAIGAKSSFPDKEV

-511 KQMLGSNIGTELA
+511 KQMLGSNIGTELN
-524 FNAYEKVVEG
+524 FTAYEKVAEG

-542 ENHDTLDET
+542 DNHESLYET
-551 LKRAKEDAKLGY
+551 LKQAKEDAKLGY
-563 PVLVNIKISKSDF
+563 PVCVNVKLSKSDF

>member
-1 MLFRSIM
+1 M

-23 KQKNIS
+23 KQKNIT

-49 NIDIIQVR
+49 NINIIQVR

-137 VSVKKTRDVVPTLA
+137 VSVKKTRDVIPTLA
-151 NALNTAISGVPGP
+151 NALNTATSGVPGP

-176 EEDIRKEFMN
+176 EEDIRKEFIN
-186 QLPKSGFFGKIA
+186 QLPKSGYFGKIA
-198 HWYVNRHLNDL
+198 HWYVERHLNDL
-209 FSSKKSSVKIKPVK
+209 FSSKKSSIKVKPVK

-320 FSIGKD
+320 FSINKD
-326 ATLISINKSKE
+326 ATLIAVNKSKE

-344 PDIGMHA
+344 PDIGIHA

-369 QNWIEE
+369 KEWIKELTGLEE
-375 LIKLEK
+375 K
-381 NRENEIQQ
+381 RETEILQ
-389 FSEHKTDFVNPVH
+389 FSKNESDFVNPVH

-454 FAIGAKTSFPKKEV
+454 FAIGAKSSFPKKEV

-511 KQMLGSNIGTELA
+511 KQMLGSNIGTELT

-551 LKRAKEDAKLGY
+551 LKRAKEAAKLGY

>member
-1 MLFRSIM
+1 M

-23 KQKNIS
+23 KQKNIP

-49 NIDIIQVR
+49 NINIIQVR

-137 VSVKKTRDVVPTLA
+137 VSVKKTRDVIPTLA
-151 NALNTAISGVPGP
+151 NALNTATSGVPGP

-176 EEDIRKEFMN
+176 EEDIRKEFIN
-186 QLPKSGFFGKIA
+186 QLPKSGYFAKIA
-198 HWYVNRHLNDL
+198 HWYVERHLNDL
-209 FSSKKSSVKIKPVK
+209 FSSKKSSIKVKPVK

-281 GCFGSSDKYFFR
+281 GCFGASDKYFFR

-320 FSIGKD
+320 FSINKD
-326 ATLISINKSKE
+326 ATLIAVNKSKE

-344 PDIGMHA
+344 PDIGIHA

-369 QNWIEE
+369 KEWIKELTGLEE
-375 LIKLEK
+375 K
-381 NRENEIQQ
+381 RETEILQ
-389 FSEHKTDFVNPVH
+389 FSKYETDFVNPVH

-407 DKFIDEESILVADGG
+407 DNFIDEESILVADGG

-427 ASYTIRPRSPLGWLD
+427 ASYTIRPRSALGWLD

-454 FAIGAKTSFPKKEV
+454 FAIGAKSSFPKKEV

-542 ENHDTLDET
+542 ENHDTLNET

-563 PVLVNIKISKSDF
+563 PVLINIKISKSDF

>member
-1 MLFRSIM
+1 M
-8 SSDLQHIGLDIGSFF
+8 SSDVQHIGLDIGSFF

-49 NIDIIQVR
+49 NINIIQVR

-137 VSVKKTRDVVPTLA
+137 VSVKKTRDVIPTLA
-151 NALNTAISGVPGP
+151 NALNTATSGVPGP

-176 EEDIRKEFMN
+176 EEDIRKEFIN
-186 QLPKSGFFGKIA
+186 QLPKSGYFGKIA
-198 HWYVNRHLNDL
+198 HWYVERHLNDL
-209 FSSKKSSVKIKPVK
+209 FSSKKSSIKVKPVK

-229 RKIDKAALAIVKAK
+229 RRIDKAALAIVKAK

-320 FSIGKD
+320 FSINKD
-326 ATLISINKSKE
+326 ATLIAVNKSKE

-344 PDIGMHA
+344 PDIGIHA

-369 QNWIEE
+369 KEWIKELTDLEE
-375 LIKLEK
+375 K
-381 NRENEIQQ
+381 RETEILQ
-389 FSEHKTDFVNPVH
+389 FSKYETDFVNPVH

-427 ASYTIRPRSPLGWLD
+427 ASYTIRPRSALGWLD

-454 FAIGAKTSFPKKEV
+454 FAIGAKSSFPKKEV

>member
-1 MLFRSIM
+1 M
-8 SSDLQHIGLDIGSFF
+8 QHVGLDIGSFF

-64 AADAVSRLTDSVGV
+64 AADAVSRLTESIGV

-89 TITAIKNAQ
+89 TVTAIKNAQ

-103 VLLIGGAAATLLK
+103 ILLIGGAAATLLK
-116 GRGSLQDIDQISL
+116 GKGSLQDIDQISL

-137 VSVKKTRDVVPTLA
+137 VSVKKVRDVIPTLA
-151 NALNTAISGVPGP
+151 NAINTAISGVPGP

-176 EEDIRKEFMN
+176 EEDIRKEFIN
-186 QLPKSGFFGKIA
+186 QLPKSGLFGKIA

-209 FSSKKSSVKIKPVK
+209 FSSKKSSIKVKPVK
-223 EFKLDQ
+223 KFKLDQ
-229 RKIDKAALAIVKAK
+229 HKIDKAALAIVKSK
-243 KPVFLLGNQ
+243 RPVFLLGNQ
-252 VTQNKE
+252 VTQNKD
-258 FLPMC
+258 FLSMC

-268 KLSVPTFTSGMAR
+268 KLSAPVYTSGMAR
-281 GCFGSSDKYFFR
+281 GCFGSNDKYFFR

-305 VVTLGIPLDFRLGYG
+305 VVTLGVPLDFRLGYG
-320 FSIGKD
+320 FSINKD
-326 ATLISINKSKE
+326 ATLISINKSKK
-337 DLNKNRK
+337 DLNKNKK
-344 PDIGMHA
+344 PDIGIHA
-351 DPSRIMH
+351 DPTRIMH

-369 QNWIEE
+369 QKWIDELSVLENKREE
-375 LIKLEK
+375 
-381 NRENEIQQ
+381 EIQQ
-389 FSEHKTDFVNPVH
+389 FSETKTDFINPVF

-407 DKFIDEESILVADGG
+407 DKLIDENSILVADGG

-427 ASYTIRPRSPLGWLD
+427 ASYTVRPRKALGWLD

-454 FAIGAKTSFPKKEV
+454 FAIGAKSSFPDKEV
-468 WVFYGDGASAYS
+468 WIFYGDGASAYS

-524 FNAYEKVVEG
+524 FNSYEKVAEG

-542 ENHDTLDET
+542 EDHESLFEV
-551 LKRAKEDAKLGY
+551 LKQAKEDAKLGF
-563 PVLVNIKISKSDF
+563 PVLVNVKIAKSDF

>member
-1 MLFRSIM
+1 ML
-8 SSDLQHIGLDIGSFF
+8 HIGLDIGSFF

-29 SVFTLC
+29 SIFTLC

-64 AADAVSRLTDSVGV
+64 AADAVSRLTDSIGV

-89 TITAIKNAQ
+89 TVTAIKNAQ

-137 VSVKKTRDVVPTLA
+137 VSVKKTRDVIPTLA
-151 NALNTAISGVPGP
+151 NAINTAISGVPGP

-176 EEDIRKEFMN
+176 EEDIRNEFMN

-198 HWYVNRHLNDL
+198 QWYVNRHLNDL
-209 FSSKKSSVKIKPVK
+209 FSSKKSSIKINPVK
-223 EFKLDQ
+223 AFKLDQ
-229 RKIDKAALAIVKAK
+229 RKIDKAALSVVKAK

-258 FLPMC
+258 FLSMC
-263 LKSID
+263 LKSLD
-268 KLSVPTFTSGMAR
+268 KLSAPVYTSGMAR
-281 GCFGSSDKYFFR
+281 GCFNSSDKYFFR

-305 VVTLGIPLDFRLGYG
+305 VVTLGVPLDFRLGYG
-320 FSIGKD
+320 FSVNKD

-344 PDIGMHA
+344 PDIAIHA
-351 DPSRIMH
+351 DPTRIMH

-369 QNWIEE
+369 QEWIKELSVLEE
-375 LIKLEK
+375 SREK
-381 NRENEIQQ
+381 EIQQ
-389 FSEHKTDFVNPVH
+389 FSETKTDFVNPVY

-407 DKFIDEESILVADGG
+407 DKLIDENSILVADGG

-427 ASYTIRPRSPLGWLD
+427 ASYTVRPRAALGWLD

-454 FAIGAKTSFPKKEV
+454 FAIGAKSSFPEKEV

-524 FNAYEKVVEG
+524 FNAYEKVAEG

-542 ENHDTLDET
+542 DNQDSLFET
-551 LKRAKEDAKLGY
+551 LKLAKEDAKLGY
-563 PVLVNIKISKSDF
+563 PVLVNVKLSKSDF

>member
-1 MLFRSIM
+1 ML
-8 SSDLQHIGLDIGSFF
+8 HIGLDIGSFF

-29 SVFTLC
+29 SIFTLC

-57 DEVSAVF
+57 GEVSAVF
-64 AADAVSRLTDSVGV
+64 AADAVSRLTDSIGV

-89 TITAIKNAQ
+89 TVTAIKNAQ

-137 VSVKKTRDVVPTLA
+137 VSVKKTRDVIPTLA
-151 NALNTAISGVPGP
+151 NAINTAISGVPGP

-176 EEDIRKEFMN
+176 EEDIRNEFMN
-186 QLPKSGFFGKIA
+186 QLPKIGFFGKIA
-198 HWYVNRHLNDL
+198 QWYVNRHLNDL
-209 FSSKKSSVKIKPVK
+209 FSSKKSSIKVNPVK
-223 EFKLDQ
+223 AFKLDQ
-229 RKIDKAALAIVKAK
+229 HKIDKAALSIVKAK

-258 FLPMC
+258 FLSMC
-263 LKSID
+263 LKSLD
-268 KLSVPTFTSGMAR
+268 KLSAPVYTSGMAR
-281 GCFGSSDKYFFR
+281 GCFNSSDKYFFR

-305 VVTLGIPLDFRLGYG
+305 VVTLGVPLDFRLGYG
-320 FSIGKD
+320 FSVNKD

-344 PDIGMHA
+344 PDIAIHA
-351 DPSRIMH
+351 DPTRIMH

-369 QNWIEE
+369 QEWIKELSVLEE
-375 LIKLEK
+375 SREK
-381 NRENEIQQ
+381 EIQQ
-389 FSEHKTDFVNPVH
+389 FSETKTDFVNPVY

-407 DKFIDEESILVADGG
+407 DKLIDKNSILVADGG

-427 ASYTIRPRSPLGWLD
+427 ASYTVRPRAALGWLD

-454 FAIGAKTSFPKKEV
+454 FAIGAKSSFPEKEV

-524 FNAYEKVVEG
+524 FNAYEKVAEG

-542 ENHDTLDET
+542 DNQDSLFET
-551 LKRAKEDAKLGY
+551 LKLAKEDAKLGY
-563 PVLVNIKISKSDF
+563 PVLVNVKLSKSDF

>member
-1 MLFRSIM
+1 M

-49 NIDIIQVR
+49 NINIIQVR

-137 VSVKKTRDVVPTLA
+137 VSVKKTRDVIPTLA
-151 NALNTAISGVPGP
+151 NALNTATSGVPGP

-176 EEDIRKEFMN
+176 EENIRKEFIK
-186 QLPKSGFFGKIA
+186 QLPKSGYFGKIA
-198 HWYVNRHLNDL
+198 HWYVERHLNDL
-209 FSSKKSSVKIKPVK
+209 FSSKKSSVKVKPVK

-320 FSIGKD
+320 FSINKD
-326 ATLISINKSKE
+326 ATLIAVNKSKE

-344 PDIGMHA
+344 PDIGIHA

-369 QNWIEE
+369 KEWIKE
-375 LIKLEK
+375 LTGLEK
-381 NRENEIQQ
+381 KRETEILQ
-389 FSEHKTDFVNPVH
+389 FSKYETDFVNPVH

-427 ASYTIRPRSPLGWLD
+427 ASYTIRPRSALGWLD

-454 FAIGAKTSFPKKEV
+454 FAIGAKSSFPKKEV

-511 KQMLGSNIGTELA
+511 KQMLGSNIGTELT

>member
-1 MLFRSIM
+1 M
-8 SSDLQHIGLDIGSFF
+8 QHVGLDIGSFF

-64 AADAVSRLTDSVGV
+64 AADAVSRLTESIGV

-89 TITAIKNAQ
+89 TVTAIKNAQ

-103 VLLIGGAAATLLK
+103 ILLIGGAAATLLK
-116 GRGSLQDIDQISL
+116 GKGSLQDIDQISL

-137 VSVKKTRDVVPTLA
+137 VSVKKVRDVIPTLA
-151 NALNTAISGVPGP
+151 NAINTAISGVPGP

-176 EEDIRKEFMN
+176 EEDIRKEFVN
-186 QLPKSGFFGKIA
+186 QLPKNGFFGKIA

-209 FSSKKSSVKIKPVK
+209 FSSKKSSIKVKPVK
-223 EFKLDQ
+223 KFKLDQ
-229 RKIDKAALAIVKAK
+229 HKIDKAALAIVKSK
-243 KPVFLLGNQ
+243 RPVFLLGNQ
-252 VTQNKE
+252 VTQNKD
-258 FLPMC
+258 FLSLC
-263 LKSID
+263 LKSLD
-268 KLSVPTFTSGMAR
+268 KLSAPVYTSGMAR
-281 GCFGSSDKYFFR
+281 GCFGSNDKYFFR

-305 VVTLGIPLDFRLGYG
+305 VVTLGVPLDFRLGYG
-320 FSIGKD
+320 FSINKD
-326 ATLISINKSKE
+326 ATLISINKSKK
-337 DLNKNRK
+337 DLNKNKK
-344 PDIGMHA
+344 PDIGIHA
-351 DPSRIMH
+351 DPTRIMH

-369 QNWIEE
+369 QKWIDELSVLENKREE
-375 LIKLEK
+375 
-381 NRENEIQQ
+381 EIQQ
-389 FSEHKTDFVNPVH
+389 FSETKTDFINPVF

-407 DKFIDEESILVADGG
+407 DKLIDENSILVADGG

-427 ASYTIRPRSPLGWLD
+427 ASYTVRPRKSLGWLD

-454 FAIGAKTSFPKKEV
+454 FAIGAKSSFPDKEV
-468 WVFYGDGASAYS
+468 WIFYGDGASAYS

-524 FNAYEKVVEG
+524 FNSYEKVAEG

-542 ENHDTLDET
+542 EDHESLFET
-551 LKRAKEDAKLGY
+551 LKQAKEDAKLGF
-563 PVLVNIKISKSDF
+563 PVLVNVKLAKSDF

>member
-1 MLFRSIM
+1 M

-23 KQKNIS
+23 KQKNIT

-49 NIDIIQVR
+49 NINIIQVR

-137 VSVKKTRDVVPTLA
+137 VSVKKTRDVIPTLA
-151 NALNTAISGVPGP
+151 NALNIATSGVPGP

-176 EEDIRKEFMN
+176 EEDIRKEFIN
-186 QLPKSGFFGKIA
+186 QLPKSGYFGKIA
-198 HWYVNRHLNDL
+198 HWYVERHLNDL
-209 FSSKKSSVKIKPVK
+209 FSSKKSSIKVKPVK
-223 EFKLDQ
+223 EFKIDQ

-305 VVTLGIPLDFRLGYG
+305 VLTLGIPLDFRLGYG
-320 FSIGKD
+320 FSINKD
-326 ATLISINKSKE
+326 ATLIAVNKSKE

-344 PDIGMHA
+344 PDIGIHA

-369 QNWIEE
+369 KEWIKELTGLEE
-375 LIKLEK
+375 K
-381 NRENEIQQ
+381 RETEILQ
-389 FSEHKTDFVNPVH
+389 FSKYETDFVNPVH

-427 ASYTIRPRSPLGWLD
+427 ASYTIRPRSALGWLD

-454 FAIGAKTSFPKKEV
+454 FAIGAKSSFPKKEV

>member
-1 MLFRSIM
+1 M
-8 SSDLQHIGLDIGSFF
+8 SSDVQHIGLDIGSFF

-49 NIDIIQVR
+49 NINIIQVR

-137 VSVKKTRDVVPTLA
+137 VSVKKTRDVIPTLA
-151 NALNTAISGVPGP
+151 NALNTATSGVPGP

-176 EEDIRKEFMN
+176 EKDIRKEFIN
-186 QLPKSGFFGKIA
+186 QLPKSGYFGKIA
-198 HWYVNRHLNDL
+198 HWYVERHLNDL
-209 FSSKKSSVKIKPVK
+209 FSSKKSSIKVKPVK

-320 FSIGKD
+320 FSINKD
-326 ATLISINKSKE
+326 ATLIAVNKSKE

-344 PDIGMHA
+344 PDIGIHA

-369 QNWIEE
+369 KEWIKELTGLEE
-375 LIKLEK
+375 K
-381 NRENEIQQ
+381 RETEILQ
-389 FSEHKTDFVNPVH
+389 FSKYKSDFVNPVH

-427 ASYTIRPRSPLGWLD
+427 ASYTIRPRSALGWLD

-454 FAIGAKTSFPKKEV
+454 FAIGAKSSFPKKEV

>member
-1 MLFRSIM
+1 M

-64 AADAVSRLTDSVGV
+64 AADAVSRLTDSLGV

-103 VLLIGGAAATLLK
+103 LLLIGGAAATLLK

-137 VSVKKTRDVVPTLA
+137 VSVKKTRDVVPLLA
-151 NALNTAISGVPGP
+151 NAFNIAISGVPGP

-186 QLPKSGFFGKIA
+186 QLPKSGFVGKIA

-209 FSSKKSSVKIKPVK
+209 FASKKSSVKIKPVK

-229 RKIDKAALAIVKAK
+229 HKIDKAALAIVKAK

-258 FLPMC
+258 FLSLC
-263 LKSID
+263 LKSLD
-268 KLSVPTFTSGMAR
+268 KLSAPVYTSGMAR

-305 VVTLGIPLDFRLGYG
+305 VVTLGVPLDFRLGYG
-320 FSIGKD
+320 FAISKD

-375 LIKLEK
+375 LTKLEE

-389 FSEHKTDFVNPVH
+389 FSEQKTDFVNAVY

-407 DKFIDEESILVADGG
+407 DQLIDEQSILIADGG

-427 ASYTIRPRSPLGWLD
+427 ASYTVRPRNPLGWLD

-454 FAIGAKTSFPKKEV
+454 FAIGAKSSFPEKEV

-511 KQMLGSNIGTELA
+511 KQMLGSNIGTELSY
-524 FNAYEKVVEG
+524 NAYEKVVEG

-542 ENHDTLDET
+542 ENHDTLNET

>member
-1 MLFRSIM
+1 M
-8 SSDLQHIGLDIGSFF
+8 SSDVQHIGIDIGSFF

-49 NIDIIQVR
+49 NINIIQVR

-137 VSVKKTRDVVPTLA
+137 VSVKKTRDVIPTLA
-151 NALNTAISGVPGP
+151 NALNTATSGVPGP

-176 EEDIRKEFMN
+176 EKDIRKEFIN
-186 QLPKSGFFGKIA
+186 QLPKSGYFGKIA
-198 HWYVNRHLNDL
+198 HWYVERHLNDL
-209 FSSKKSSVKIKPVK
+209 FSSKKSSIKVKPVK

-305 VVTLGIPLDFRLGYG
+305 VLTLGIPLDFRLGYG
-320 FSIGKD
+320 FSINKD
-326 ATLISINKSKE
+326 ATLIAVNKSKV

-344 PDIGMHA
+344 PDIGIHA

-369 QNWIEE
+369 KEWIKELTGLEE
-375 LIKLEK
+375 K
-381 NRENEIQQ
+381 RETEILQ
-389 FSEHKTDFVNPVH
+389 FSKYETDFVNPVH

-427 ASYTIRPRSPLGWLD
+427 ASYTIRPRSALGWLD

-454 FAIGAKTSFPKKEV
+454 FAIGAKSSFPKKEV

>member
-1 MLFRSIM
+1 M
-8 SSDLQHIGLDIGSFF
+8 QHIGLDIGSFF

-29 SVFTLC
+29 SIFTLC

-64 AADAVSRLTDSVGV
+64 AADAVSRLTDSIGV

-89 TITAIKNAQ
+89 TVTAIKNAQ

-137 VSVKKTRDVVPTLA
+137 VSVKKTRDVIPTLA
-151 NALNTAISGVPGP
+151 NAINTAISGVPGP

-176 EEDIRKEFMN
+176 EEDIRNEFMN

-198 HWYVNRHLNDL
+198 QWYVNRHLNDL
-209 FSSKKSSVKIKPVK
+209 FSSKKSSIKVNPVK

-229 RKIDKAALAIVKAK
+229 YKIDKAALSIVKAK

-258 FLPMC
+258 FLSMC
-263 LKSID
+263 LKSLD
-268 KLSVPTFTSGMAR
+268 KLSAPVYTSGMAR
-281 GCFGSSDKYFFR
+281 GCFNSSDKYFFR

-305 VVTLGIPLDFRLGYG
+305 VVTLGVPLDFRLGYG
-320 FSIGKD
+320 FSVNKD

-344 PDIGMHA
+344 PDIAIHA
-351 DPSRIMH
+351 DPTRIMH

-369 QNWIEE
+369 QEWIKELSVLEE
-375 LIKLEK
+375 SREK
-381 NRENEIQQ
+381 EIQQ
-389 FSEHKTDFVNPVH
+389 FSETKSDFVNPVY

-407 DKFIDEESILVADGG
+407 DKLIDENSILVADGG

-427 ASYTIRPRSPLGWLD
+427 ASYTVRPRAALGWLD

-454 FAIGAKTSFPKKEV
+454 FAIGAKSSFPEKEV

-524 FNAYEKVVEG
+524 YNAYEKVAEG

-542 ENHDTLDET
+542 DNQDSLFEI
-551 LKRAKEDAKLGY
+551 LKLAKEDAKLGY
-563 PVLVNIKISKSDF
+563 PVLVNVKLSKSDF